1 MDVIITNSQFKDN
14 CLKQSCIDNFKKK
27 LNAPRT
33 RKTFQGSIDLMLKD
47 VRKVLNPDSDQY
59 KKDVDVLRTYFN
71 YSDKKVDNLM
81 NIKMVYD
88 DNNDWVPINKLNTN
102 YSDLS
107 VLITDILIGEGEC
120 ICKRLDDLNDGNGSF
135 MLKLVDKIMSDP
147 GYYYTKYLEGKF
159 DNYVLNNR
167 KNTSTGTDNEIY
179 AVSEMEKLGYELNYM
194 ASEGSPID
202 TKLGVNSLDAVE
214 ETSCDKVN
222 PEILNSKKKGGI
234 RVYSRNG
241 VYIMENNIDYLILVA
256 PVTKNNGGG
265 KSMIVLRK
273 YQPVTVTLNPLF
285 CVATSINKFPTPK
298 GLGFIDHE
306 SIIYKTSNLSL

>member
-147 GYYYTKYLEGKF
+147 GYYYTKYF
-159 DNYVLNNR
+159 YNF
-167 KNTSTGTDNEIY
+167 
-179 AVSEMEKLGYELNYM
+179 
-194 ASEGSPID
+194 SPALPPYLLI
-202 TKLGVNSLDAVE
+202 
-214 ETSCDKVN
+214 SC
-222 PEILNSKKKGGI
+222 
-234 RVYSRNG
+234 
-241 VYIMENNIDYLILVA
+241 
-256 PVTKNNGGG
+256 
-265 KSMIVLRK
+265 
-273 YQPVTVTLNPLF
+273 
-285 CVATSINKFPTPK
+285 
-298 GLGFIDHE
+298 
-306 SIIYKTSNLSL
+306 LSSY

>member
-202 TKLGVNSLDAVE
+202 TKLGVDAIMSKDGKTYKIQVKTVNSLDAVE

-222 PEILNSKKKGGI
+222 PEILNSKKK
-234 RVYSRNG
+234 RWYPS
-241 VYIMENNIDYLILVA
+241 
-256 PVTKNNGGG
+256 
-265 KSMIVLRK
+265 
-273 YQPVTVTLNPLF
+273 LF
-285 CVATSINKFPTPK
+285 S
-298 GLGFIDHE
+298 
-306 SIIYKTSNLSL
+306 